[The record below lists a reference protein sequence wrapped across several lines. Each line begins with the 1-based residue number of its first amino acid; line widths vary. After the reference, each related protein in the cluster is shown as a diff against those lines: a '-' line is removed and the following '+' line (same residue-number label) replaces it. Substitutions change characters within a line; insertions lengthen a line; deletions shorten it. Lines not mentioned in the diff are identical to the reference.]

1 MILYSLISVI
11 RPNEKYNNRRYTE
24 FRPKKRYSGS
34 WLGTIFEL
42 PPNLK
47 VNVNGKFV
55 RAIARAWGDTTM
67 KEVYERNVT
76 IRPIR
81 TRRITK
87 KPNQQV
93 LPPMLRTEVDR
104 NYASSKLNI
113 ALNS

>member
-1 MILYSLISVI
+1 
-11 RPNEKYNNRRYTE
+11 
-24 FRPKKRYSGS
+24 
-34 WLGTIFEL
+34 
-42 PPNLK
+42 
-47 VNVNGKFV
+47 
-55 RAIARAWGDTTM
+55 M